1 MNLRDL
7 FIDKS
12 KTLIVNTDLAL
23 VLGDLNEAIILNQL
37 NYWLEI
43 NKKADKNFIDG
54 KYWVYNS
61 YAEWREN
68 DFPYWS
74 EKTIQRTFTRL
85 ENKGIVISA
94 NYNKMCIDKTKWY
107 SINFEVLEEMIKAYD
122 SNKIYEEDKMSCR
135 EGQYDRPIPKNT
147 TKDYSYAFSIKEKGS
162 SCFSCEK
169 AVGQSNVSDA
179 KYPIED
185 VPYLVGQYAE
195 PNTLG
200 SRIIDLRNIIL
211 YFIDR
216 YNKNSNTRH
225 IDVSDS
231 AIKSIAD
238 AYFHPTGKVAD
249 CEAEDYMW
257 MIDDYFATDY
267 KMNGRRVSKSLQ
279 HFFSGKIRENIYMK
293 RI

>member
-74 EKTIQRTFTRL
+74 EKTIQITFTRL

-107 SINFEVLEEMIKAYD
+107 SIDFEVLEEMIKAYD
-122 SNKIYEEDKMSCR
+122 SNKISEEDKMSCR

-147 TKDYSYAFSIKEKGS
+147 TKDYSYAFPKGKGS
-162 SCFSCEK
+162 SCFSDEK
-169 AVGQSNVSDA
+169 AVAQSNV
-179 KYPIED
+179 KYRIED

-195 PNTLG
+195 PYTLG
-200 SRIIDLRNIIL
+200 SRIIDLRNIIQ
-211 YFIDR
+211 YFIGR
-216 YNKNSNTRH
+216 YEEESDIRH
-225 IDVSDS
+225 IDVSGS
-231 AIKSIAD
+231 SIKSIVD
-238 AYFHPTGKVAD
+238 AYFHPTGKVVD

-257 MIDDYFATDY
+257 MIDDYFATEY

>member
-1 MNLRDL
+1 MAKVTVR
-7 FIDKS
+7 K
-12 KTLIVNTDLAL
+12 
-23 VLGDLNEAIILNQL
+23 
-37 NYWLEI
+37 
-43 NKKADKNFIDG
+43 DKNFTVISNDIFKDTRLSFKAKGLLTTMLSCPKNWNYTIEGLSKLSTDG
-54 KYWVYNS
+54 KAS
-61 YAEWREN
+61 IR
-68 DFPYWS
+68 
-74 EKTIQRTFTRL
+74 
-85 ENKGIVISA
+85 SA
-94 NYNKMCIDKTKWY
+94 LN
-107 SINFEVLEEMIKAYD
+107 ELEEYGYLERKQLRNEKGAFTDTEYIV
-122 SNKIYEEDKMSCR
+122 YEQPMSDFRKTDKPTSDKR
-135 EGQYDRPIPKNT
+135 TQLNNNILNT
-147 TKDYSYAFSIKEKGS
+147 YELNNNYAFSLKEKGTL
-162 SCFSCEK
+162 CFSDEK
-169 AVGQSNVSDA
+169 AVGQSNI
-179 KYPIED
+179 KYRIED

-231 AIKSIAD
+231 AIKSIVD
-238 AYFHPTGKVAD
+238 AYFHPTGKVVD

>member
-107 SINFEVLEEMIKAYD
+107 SIDFEVLEEMIKAYD
-122 SNKIYEEDKMSCR
+122 SNKISEEDKMSCR

-147 TKDYSYAFSIKEKGS
+147 TKDYSYAFSKEKGTL
-162 SCFSCEK
+162 CFSDEK
-169 AVGQSNVSDA
+169 AVGQSNV
-179 KYPIED
+179 KYRIDD
-185 VPYLVGQYAE
+185 VPNLVSQYAE
-195 PNTLG
+195 PYTLG

-211 YFIDR
+211 YFYR
-216 YNKNSNTRH
+216 Q
-225 IDVSDS
+225 V
-231 AIKSIAD
+231 
-238 AYFHPTGKVAD
+238 
-249 CEAEDYMW
+249 
-257 MIDDYFATDY
+257 
-267 KMNGRRVSKSLQ
+267 Q
-279 HFFSGKIRENIYMK
+279 
-293 RI
+293 

>member
-107 SINFEVLEEMIKAYD
+107 SIDFEVLEEMIKAYD
-122 SNKIYEEDKMSCR
+122 SNKISEEDKMSCR

-147 TKDYSYAFSIKEKGS
+147 TKDYSYAFSKEKGTL
-162 SCFSCEK
+162 CFSPEK
-169 AVGQSNVSDA
+169 AVGQSNV
-179 KYPIED
+179 KYRIDD
-185 VPYLVGQYAE
+185 VPNLVSRYAE

-216 YNKNSNTRH
+216 YNENSNTRH
-225 IDVSDS
+225 IDVSES
-231 AIKSIAD
+231 AIKSIVD
-238 AYFHPTGKVAD
+238 AYFHPTGKVVD

-267 KMNGRRVSKSLQ
+267 KINGRRVSKSLQ